1 MEQYNNGKWVPY
13 PHFTESA
20 QKILSKGQ
28 ALLKDLPNSSLEA
41 KLLFFALTLLSEE
54 KFYSEPDVF
63 LSSAQENKYLRMV
76 KKRLKGVPSA
86 YLIGSKEFWSL
97 SFKVRP
103 GVLIPR
109 PETELLVEK
118 VIELSIGGEEIIA
131 DIGTGCGNIAI
142 SLAKELGGAEIYATD
157 ISHKA
162 LDIARTNVMLQGMS
176 GITLIWGDLYMPL
189 KKLGLDKRCDFI
201 ISNPPYVTK
210 EDWGNLDR
218 EIRDYD
224 PEKALVAGETGLE
237 VIEKL
242 VKEGAAFLKTSGYLV
257 FEIGFGQEKSVQAML
272 GQEWEQIECYSDLA
286 GISRVFTARK
296 S

>member
-1 MEQYNNGKWVPY
+1 M
-13 PHFTESA
+13 
-20 QKILSKGQ
+20 
-28 ALLKDLPNSSLEA
+28 
-41 KLLFFALTLLSEE
+41 
-54 KFYSEPDVF
+54 
-63 LSSAQENKYLRMV
+63 RMV

-218 EIRDYD
+218 EIRDYE

>member
-1 MEQYNNGKWVPY
+1 VK
-13 PHFTESA
+13 SA
-20 QKILSKGQ
+20 QEILQKGKI
-28 ALLKDLPNSSLEA
+28 LLKDLPNSSLEA
-41 KLLFFALTLLSEE
+41 KLLFFALTSLSEE
-54 KFYSEPDVF
+54 KFYLEPDVL
-63 LSSAQENKYLRMV
+63 LSSAQEKKYLSMV
-76 KKRLKGVPSA
+76 KKRLTGVPSA

-97 SFKVRP
+97 SFKVGP

-118 VIELSIGGEEIIA
+118 VIELSTGGEEIIA

-142 SLAKELGGAEIYATD
+142 SLANELGGAKIYATD
-157 ISHKA
+157 ISNKA
-162 LDIARTNVMLQGMS
+162 LDIARINVLLQGMS
-176 GITLIWGDLYMPL
+176 GITLIWGDLFMPL
-189 KKLGLDKRCDFI
+189 KKLGLDRRCDFI

-218 EIRDYD
+218 GIRDHE

-242 VKEGAAFLKTSGYLV
+242 VNEGAAFIKTGGYLV

-272 GQEWEQIECYSDLA
+272 GQEWEKISCYSDLA
-286 GISRVFTARK
+286 GIPRVFTVRK
-296 S
+296 R

>member
-1 MEQYNNGKWVPY
+1 VK
-13 PHFTESA
+13 SA
-20 QKILSKGQ
+20 QEILQKGK
-28 ALLKDLPNSSLEA
+28 ALLKDRPNSSFEA
-41 KLLFFALTLLSEE
+41 KLLFFALTSLSEE
-54 KFYSEPDVF
+54 KFYSEPDIP
-63 LSSAQENKYLRMV
+63 LSSAQEKKYLRMV
-76 KKRLKGVPSA
+76 KKRLTGVPSA

-97 SFKVRP
+97 SFKVGP

-118 VIELSIGGEEIIA
+118 VIELSTGGEEIIA

-142 SLAKELGGAEIYATD
+142 SVANELRGAKIYATD
-157 ISHKA
+157 ISNKA
-162 LDIARTNVMLQGMS
+162 LDIARVNVLLQGKS
-176 GITLIWGDLYMPL
+176 GITLICGDLYMPL
-189 KKLGLDKRCDFI
+189 KKLGLDRRCDFI

-218 EIRDYD
+218 GIRDHE

-242 VKEGAAFLKTSGYLV
+242 VNEGAAFLKTGGYLV
-257 FEIGFGQEKSVQAML
+257 FEIGFGQKKSVQAML

-286 GISRVFTARK
+286 GIPRVFKARK

>member
-1 MEQYNNGKWVPY
+1 MK
-13 PHFTESA
+13 SA
-20 QKILSKGQ
+20 QEILQKGKV
-28 ALLKDLPNSSLEA
+28 LLKDLPNSSLEA
-41 KLLFFALTLLSEE
+41 KLLFFALTSLSEE
-54 KFYSEPDVF
+54 KFYSEPGVL
-63 LSSAQENKYLRMV
+63 LSSAQENKYLGMV
-76 KKRLKGVPSA
+76 KKRLTGVPSA

-118 VIELSIGGEEIIA
+118 VIELSTGGEEIIA

-142 SLAKELGGAEIYATD
+142 SLAKELGGAKIYATD
-157 ISHKA
+157 ISKKA
-162 LDIARTNVMLQGMS
+162 LDIARTNVLLQGMS
-176 GITLIWGDLYMPL
+176 GLTLICGDLYMPL
-189 KKLGLDKRCDFI
+189 KKLGLDRRCDFI

-218 EIRDYD
+218 GIRDHE

-242 VKEGAAFLKTSGYLV
+242 VNEGAAFLKTGGYLV
-257 FEIGFGQEKSVQAML
+257 FEIGFGQEKSIRDLL
-272 GQEWEQIECYSDLA
+272 GQEWEKISCCNDLT
-286 GISRVFTARK
+286 GIPRVFTAQKR
-296 S
+296 

>member
-1 MEQYNNGKWVPY
+1 VK
-13 PHFTESA
+13 SA
-20 QKILSKGQ
+20 QEILQKGKV
-28 ALLKDLPNSSLEA
+28 LLKDLPYSSLEA
-41 KLLFFALTLLSEE
+41 KLLFFASASLSEE
-54 KFYSEPDVF
+54 KFYSEPGI
-63 LSSAQENKYLRMV
+63 LMSSAQEKKYLRMV

-118 VIELSIGGEEIIA
+118 TIELSTGGEEIIA

-142 SLAKELGGAEIYATD
+142 SLAKELDTAEIYATD
-157 ISHKA
+157 ISNKA
-162 LDIARTNVMLQGMS
+162 LDITRTNVLLQGIS
-176 GITLIWGDLYMPL
+176 GITLIWGDLCMPL
-189 KKLGLDKRCDFI
+189 KKLGLDRRCDFI
-201 ISNPPYVTK
+201 ISNPPYVTR
-210 EDWGNLDR
+210 EDWENLDR
-218 EIRDYD
+218 GIRDYE

-242 VKEGAAFLKTSGYLV
+242 IDQGAAFLKNGGYLI
-257 FEIGFGQEKSVQAML
+257 FEIGFGQEKSTRAL
-272 GQEWEQIECYSDLA
+272 FGKEWEKIACWSDLA
-286 GISRVFTARK
+286 GIPRVFTARK